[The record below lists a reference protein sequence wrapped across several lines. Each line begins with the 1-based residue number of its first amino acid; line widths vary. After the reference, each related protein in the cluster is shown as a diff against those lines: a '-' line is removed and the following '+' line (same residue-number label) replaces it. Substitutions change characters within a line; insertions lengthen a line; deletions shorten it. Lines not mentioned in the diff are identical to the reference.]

1 MGSAGKKEV
10 PTLDTSNLGV
20 KEEMKGA
27 WEKPSK
33 EWPAQ
38 RQGQV
43 GLVLGQDD

>member
-1 MGSAGKKEV
+1 MGSAGKKVV
-10 PTLDTSNLGV
+10 PALDTSNLGV